1 MHALCHYS
9 RNLRKFGSGLNF
21 CTCHWELYHRD
32 GVVKPFKLV
41 RARVHWLLL
50 AGVSL
55 WRPYLALPQDARRE
69 AGMLGRLLAKNTRNV
84 LLTSFLAARD
94 IGVVE
99 DEKHDDAVLSRRKR
113 YARSRHVPIPICTTS
128 AAAKYTFSSL
138 RRGNFDKVLSEHRRQ
153 GTTKHNKP
161 PGGITGWRSELKKNM
176 IRQVKDQASRIGIDA
191 QEVYRLKLEDFRV
204 ADVLDVKRAEGSLRF
219 VASDCYRRRRP
230 RYDVCARPH
239 LAPDALLHESCAA
252 SKASSSILRL
262 FNIHARC

>member
-1 MHALCHYS
+1 M
-9 RNLRKFGSGLNF
+9 
-21 CTCHWELYHRD
+21 
-32 GVVKPFKLV
+32 KPLKLV
-41 RARVHWLLL
+41 RTRVHWLLL
-50 AGVSL
+50 AGSHYGARTLPCLRMSGEKRGCWVAFWQKTLETFSSL
-55 WRPYLALPQDARRE
+55 
-69 AGMLGRLLAKNTRNV
+69 V
-84 LLTSFLAARD
+84 FLAARD

-230 RYDVCARPH
+230 RYVTCALGRT
-239 LAPDALLHESCAA
+239 
-252 SKASSSILRL
+252 LRL
-262 FNIHARC
+262 MRCCINPAPHTRLLPLFCVCLTFTLVANPVLLAVFQV